1 MTFLYNLIIYPL
13 YTVIEIA
20 FTLVNKITHNE
31 GLSVI
36 GVSVAITLLCLP
48 LYAVA
53 EHWQEVEREKQ
64 DKMKEGLARIKK
76 AFSGD
81 ERYMMTTT
89 FYKQHHYSPIMGLR
103 SSFGLLIQIPFF
115 LAAYAYLSHL
125 TDLQGE
131 SFLFIRDMGSPDAL
145 FSIGSFSVN
154 ILPIAMTLINCG
166 SGIIY
171 SKGHGIREKIQ
182 IFGMAAVFLVVL
194 YNSPAGLV
202 LYWTFNNIFSLVKNI
217 FYKLKNPL
225 KSFWIFCC
233 VLCVPALIYILFGF
247 NSKTTYKIIFAFA
260 VLIVFLIPLI
270 LSGVKAIFRNF
281 LTPIFNHNK
290 TRTTIYL
297 LSCALLF
304 ILSGLTIPTSL
315 ISSSPIEFSG
325 IGSNP
330 NPLGYVSVTLMQAA
344 GFFLFWPI
352 CVYFLF
358 SRKVQSV
365 FTLIMTFLS
374 LSALLNSFVFML
386 SYGDISATLKFLN
399 AVDFK
404 SVSLIS
410 FFNIFVLLAVFAAV
424 SLTIAKLEGKI
435 YTYSFAIVSL
445 AMVALAVMNI
455 STIKKEYNAFV
466 ANGNLNDVEIKPIF
480 HLSKT
485 QKNVVVFMLDRAE
498 SQYIEEIFKESP
510 DFKDIFTGFTFYP
523 NTVSFNGH
531 TMMGAPV
538 LYGGYEY
545 QPLEMNR
552 RKDEPLY
559 KKTNEALLMLPRIFT
574 EQGNFRATITDP
586 SWSNYSAYA
595 DLSITNDYPKI
606 DGYQTIG
613 KYSTAWY
620 KTHTDG
626 NSLDNTDDLLKH
638 NLFIFSIF
646 RESPV
651 VLREMIYLKGK
662 YWNSND
668 NLTSYTNV
676 IDNYAP
682 LDFLPEITDF
692 SDNGEGSYICM
703 VNELTHSSVYM
714 QAPDYVPVQ
723 NVTDYGISVFKDDE
737 SYHTNMAALKRIAK
751 WIQSLKDNGAY
762 DNTKIIFVSDHS
774 RASVEACMESNI
786 ELDMSIAG
794 DRYRGRGHFH
804 PLLMVKDFNASGGLK
819 KDMTFMTNGD
829 VPSLALSGI
838 IENPVNPFTKKAVPL
853 DTTGIK
859 KDGVLITSS
868 DVHQAWLYKN
878 LHTYPIRKDQW
889 WKVKND
895 VFKASSWSQA
905 DVSAI
910 IED

>member
-13 YTVIEIA
+13 YTIIEVA
-20 FTLVNKITHNE
+20 YTLVDKITHNE

-64 DKMKEGLARIKK
+64 NMMKAGLARIKK

-131 SFLFIRDMGSPDAL
+131 SFLFIKDMGKADAL

-217 FYKLKNPL
+217 FYKLRNPL

-233 VLCVPALIYILFGF
+233 VLCVPALIFIFFGF
-247 NSKTTYKIIFAFA
+247 NTKLIYKFIFFF
-260 VLIVFLIPLI
+260 IVVTIFLLPLI
-270 LSGVKAIFRNF
+270 LTAVKAIFNHF
-281 LTPIFNHNK
+281 LTPIFKHNK

-297 LSCALLF
+297 LSCTLLF

-358 SRKVQSV
+358 SRKVQSI

-374 LSALLNSFVFML
+374 ISALLNSFVFML
-386 SYGDISATLKFLN
+386 NYGDISSTLTFLN

-404 SVSLIS
+404 SVSFIAL
-410 FFNIFVLLAVFAAV
+410 FNLFVLILVFAAV
-424 SLTIAKLEGKI
+424 SLTISKLEGRI
-435 YTYSFAIVSL
+435 YTYSFAIVSF
-445 AMVALAVMNI
+445 AMVALAGFNI
-455 STIKKEYNAFV
+455 STIKKEFNDFV

-480 HLSKT
+480 HLSKN

-498 SQYIEEIFKESP
+498 SQYIDEIFKEAS
-510 DFKDIFTGFTFYP
+510 DFNDIFTGFTFYP

-531 TMMGAPV
+531 TMMGAPA

-552 RKDEPLY
+552 RKNEPLF

-574 EQGNFRATITDP
+574 EQGNFHATITDP
-586 SWSNYSAYA
+586 SWANYSAYA
-595 DLSITNDYPKI
+595 DLSITTDYPKI

-620 KTHTDG
+620 KTHT
-626 NSLDNTDDLLKH
+626 NENNLDNTDDLLKH

-651 VLREMIYLKGK
+651 IIREMIYLKGK

-682 LDFLPEITDF
+682 LDFLTELTDF
-692 SDNGEGSYICM
+692 SDTEEGSYICM

-714 QAPDYVPVQ
+714 QAPDYIPVQ
-723 NVTDYGISVFKDDE
+723 NVTDYGLSVFKNEE
-737 SYHTNMAALKRIAK
+737 SYHTNISALKRIAK
-751 WIQSLKDNGAY
+751 WIQYLKENGVY

-774 RASVEACMESNI
+774 RASTETCFESNE

-794 DRYRGRGHFH
+794 DRYTGRGHFH
-804 PLLMVKDFNASGGLK
+804 PLLMVKDFNASGKLK

-853 DTTGIK
+853 DTTSIK
-859 KDGVLITSS
+859 KDGVLITSN
-868 DVHQAWLYKN
+868 DIHQAWLYKN
-878 LHTYPIRKDQW
+878 LYTYPVRKDQW
-889 WKVKND
+889 WNVKND
-895 VFKASSWSQA
+895 IFKASSWSRA